1 MAGISQSMVSMYSGT
16 YISPIRPRP
25 VASAVCHLRF
35 MRDSSRSRASPSRLV
50 ARAGGVGG
58 TGVAAGARRCRGLV
72 AGGGGVAGLDDG
84 AGEVVELDEVRGVG
98 DGGDLGGQVHPG
110 VGDAVELEQRLLD
123 ASHAR
128 GAGHA
133 ADVERARL
141 GSPRQRCCLPVSGRV
156 PGVVSGEAV
165 VVMPSSQGSV
175 RSDAMRLSVS
185 SVRPL
190 SIRCATVDGAV
201 PQAGFTG

>member
-1 MAGISQSMVSMYSGT
+1 MSLPAHHWTAVATTKMTGISQSIVSMYSGT

-35 MRDSSRSRASPSRLV
+35 MRDSSRSRASPARRPTRRTRRHRCRRWRPPVAWLV
-50 ARAGGVGG
+50 AW
-58 TGVAAGARRCRGLV
+58 
-72 AGGGGVAGLDDG
+72 GGGVAGLDDG
-84 AGEVVELDEVRGVG
+84 TGEVVEPDEVRVVG

-141 GSPRQRCCLPVSGRV
+141 T
-156 PGVVSGEAV
+156 
-165 VVMPSSQGSV
+165 V
-175 RSDAMRLSVS
+175 RAALQ
-185 SVRPL
+185 
-190 SIRCATVDGAV
+190 VDGAACRV
-201 PQAGFTG
+201 GQGAGCGVR